1 MDALIQAIQD
11 VVIAEP
17 ETEAQPDPT
26 QADDGAVEIQLT
38 NQISSLW
45 SENTRLNADRRTT
58 AKDLREIR
66 TILAER
72 LYEMKSL
79 LSRPGRGGQ
88 WRSWLKERG
97 INRSSADR
105 LVAHHGETLCNHEE
119 DAPHEATSN
128 SQADTAEKLARDVW
142 SRLRK
147 VLDTHET
154 VVRFLASIAE
164 ISGVSHEWRKE
175 GLMLFN
181 PVPKATDELPTT
193 AIASESTCPAPQP
206 PGGDANSADAPAEV
220 AAGTPATEQVA
231 GVGED
236 HAEAV
241 A

>member
-1 MDALIQAIQD
+1 MDALVEAIQD

-17 ETEAQPDPT
+17 ETEVQPDQT
-26 QADDGAVEIQLT
+26 QPDESAVEMQLT
-38 NQISSLW
+38 EEINTLW
-45 SENTRLNADRRTT
+45 SDHVRLSANRRVT
-58 AKDLREIR
+58 ARELRQIR
-66 TILAER
+66 STLAER

-119 DAPHEATSN
+119 DAPGEAISN
-128 SQADTAEKLARDVW
+128 SPDDSAEKLARDVW